1 MLNLLL
7 LVIFSYEGEKE
18 MRIGLK
24 GKMLIV
30 IISLLIVSFAA
41 VAIVG
46 YLETRSS
53 IIKQSDQHLI
63 TKTDYMRE
71 KINNFFAQRQ
81 VILQNE
87 VNYQS
92 DLLAKVSREDKKLN
106 DVKTSIKESLTSVFN
121 KLKSDYGIIDMY
133 IGFQDGSVICGSGWT
148 PEDPSWKANERPW
161 YTAAVKTDGKLV
173 YTDVYIDSD
182 TKKPVVTLSQ
192 VVKLDGQEAYAVVGL
207 DIGLSQ
213 LSDLFSK
220 EKIGDT
226 GYPFILD
233 RDGRFIIHPKYSYN
247 EEISKADT
255 IFKVDNGSLKD
266 IGKQLVSET
275 SGIVKG
281 KLDGQTKL
289 YYSEF
294 LKDTGFYLVSTLT
307 EEDFTKD
314 LNDLMLVVAII
325 VIASMVF
332 FIVFIFLFIG
342 RITRIIKSIA
352 AGMKEMAAGNLNF
365 NIKKFNRKDELGD
378 LSNSMEIMHNSVKD
392 IMLSISAE
400 ANNVNIALNITNES
414 ISELTRQLEDA
425 SSTVEE
431 LSAGI
436 EETASST
443 QEINATS
450 QDIESAVAR
459 IAGKATEGAL
469 SASEIS
475 NKAVHL
481 KESSM
486 TLQAEANETRLAIK
500 KAMDE
505 ALRKISDVEKIKTL
519 SDAILQIS
527 SQTNLLALNAS
538 IESARAG
545 EAGKGFSVVADEI
558 RKLAEDSKSTV
569 TEIQSTINNVFEA
582 VDNLTAISKDTLSY
596 IETKV
601 VESYKESVNVG
612 DNYDKDASFVK
623 ALVGDLSN
631 TSKDLFTSI
640 KTVTEAINE
649 ISKASNEGA
658 EGANNIAEKV
668 LLIKNRAGEV
678 SNQSLNL
685 KQSIDKLESL
695 VNKFRF

>member
-1 MLNLLL
+1 
-7 LVIFSYEGEKE
+7 
-18 MRIGLK
+18 MRMGLK
-24 GKMLIV
+24 GKMLLV
-30 IISLLIVSFAA
+30 IISLLVISFTA
-41 VAIVG
+41 VAVVG
-46 YLETRSS
+46 YFETRSS
-53 IIKQSDQHLI
+53 IIKQSDQQLI

-81 VILQNE
+81 VILENE
-87 VNYQS
+87 ISFLTNI
-92 DLLAKVSREDKKLN
+92 LE
-106 DVKTSIKESLTSVFN
+106 KTSGGKIAETKRTINENLASVFS
-121 KLKSDYGIIDMY
+121 KLKDKYGIIDMY
-133 IGFQDGSVICGSGWT
+133 TGFPDGTVECGSGWI
-148 PEDPSWKANERPW
+148 PDDPTWKANERPW
-161 YTAAVKTDGKLV
+161 YTAAVKADGKLV
-173 YTDVYIDSD
+173 YTDIYIDSH
-182 TKKPVVTLSQ
+182 TKKLIVTLSQ
-192 VVKLDGQEAYAVVGL
+192 AIKRSDTGEYAVTAI
-207 DIGLSQ
+207 DIELTQ
-213 LSDLFSK
+213 LTDLFSK
-220 EKIGDT
+220 EKIGET
-226 GYPFILD
+226 GYPFLLD
-233 RDGRFIIHPKYSYN
+233 KDGRFVIHPKYHYN
-247 EEISKADT
+247 EDVEKADT
-255 IFKVDNGSLKD
+255 IFKISSGSLKE
-266 IGKQLVSET
+266 IGKQLLSET
-275 SGIVKG
+275 SSIVKG
-281 KLDGQTKL
+281 KLDGQSKL

-314 LNDLMLVVAII
+314 LNNLMLVVAII
-325 VIASMVF
+325 VLASMTF
-332 FIVFIFLFIG
+332 FIVFISLFIG
-342 RITRIIKSIA
+342 RITKVIKSIA

-365 NIKKFNRKDELGD
+365 SIRKFNRKDELGD
-378 LSNSMEIMHNSVKD
+378 LSNSMETMHNSVKD

-400 ANNVNIALNITNES
+400 ANNVNTALNITNES

-450 QDIESAVAR
+450 QDIENAVAR
-459 IAGKATEGAL
+459 IADKATEGAV

-475 NKAVHL
+475 NKAVQL

-486 TLQAEANETRLAIK
+486 TLQTEANDTRLAIK

-569 TEIQSTINNVFEA
+569 TEIQSTIKSVFEA

-612 DNYDKDASFVK
+612 ENYDKDASFVK

-668 LLIKNRAGEV
+668 LHIRNRAGEV

-685 KQSIDKLESL
+685 KQSVDKLEGL
-695 VNKFRF
+695 VNKFRL

>member
-1 MLNLLL
+1 
-7 LVIFSYEGEKE
+7 

-30 IISLLIVSFAA
+30 IISLLIISFAA
-41 VAIVG
+41 VAIIG
-46 YLETRSS
+46 YIETKNS
-53 IIKQSDQHLI
+53 ITSQSNQQLI

-87 VNYQS
+87 TGFESNVLNKTS
-92 DLLAKVSREDKKLN
+92 VDDKKTPEAK
-106 DVKTSIKESLTSVFN
+106 KTIHENLVSVYN
-121 KLKSDYGIIDMY
+121 KFKKDYGIIDIY
-133 IGFQDGSVICGSGWT
+133 TGFPDGSVECGSGWV
-148 PEDPSWKANERPW
+148 PDDPSWKANERPW
-161 YTAAVKTDGKLV
+161 YTAAVKADGQLV

-192 VVKLDGQEAYAVVGL
+192 VIKGEGNGEYAVVGL
-207 DIGLSQ
+207 DVGLAQ
-213 LSDLFSK
+213 LSDLFAK
-220 EKIGDT
+220 EKIGET
-226 GYPFILD
+226 GYPFVLD
-233 RDGRFIIHPKYSYN
+233 KDGRFVIHPKYSYN
-247 EEISKADT
+247 EDASKADT
-255 IFKVDNGSLKD
+255 IFKISSGSLKD
-266 IGKQLVSET
+266 VGKTLLSEK
-275 SGIVKG
+275 SDIVKG
-281 KLDGQTKL
+281 TLDGQKKL
-289 YYSEF
+289 YYSEY
-294 LKDTGFYLVSTLT
+294 LKDMGFYLVSTLT

-314 LNDLMLVVAII
+314 INNLMVVVAII
-325 VIASMVF
+325 VLASMAFFIIFVFLFVGRISKVIKNIAS
-332 FIVFIFLFIG
+332 
-342 RITRIIKSIA
+342 S
-352 AGMKEMAAGNLNF
+352 MKEMAAGNLNI

-378 LSNSMEIMHNSVKD
+378 LSGSMEIMHNSIKD
-392 IMLSISAE
+392 IMLSIAAE
-400 ANNVNIALNITNES
+400 ANNVNIALNITNET
-414 ISELTRQLEDA
+414 ISELKKELEDA

-450 QDIESAVAR
+450 QDIEGAIAR
-459 IAGKATEGAL
+459 IADKAGEGAV
-469 SASEIS
+469 SANEIS
-475 NKAVHL
+475 NKAVQL
-481 KESSM
+481 KDSSM
-486 TLQAEANETRLAIK
+486 ALQTEANETRLAIK

-505 ALRKISDVEKIKTL
+505 ALKKISDVEKIKAL

-569 TEIQSTINNVFEA
+569 TEIQSTINSVFEA
-582 VDNLTAISKDTLSY
+582 VENLTAISKDTLSY

-612 DNYDKDASFVK
+612 ENYDKDASFVK
-623 ALVGDLSN
+623 ALVVDLSN

-640 KTVTEAINE
+640 KTVTESINE

-658 EGANNIAEKV
+658 EGASNIAEKV
-668 LLIKNRAGEV
+668 LVIRNRAGEV
-678 SNQSLNL
+678 SNQSLSL

-695 VNKFRF
+695 VNKFRL

>member
-668 LLIKNRAGEV
+668 LLIKNIAGEV

>member
-1 MLNLLL
+1 
-7 LVIFSYEGEKE
+7 
-18 MRIGLK
+18 MRMGLK
-24 GKMLIV
+24 GKMLLV
-30 IISLLIVSFAA
+30 IISLLIISFAA
-41 VAIVG
+41 VAVVG
-46 YLETRSS
+46 YFETRSS
-53 IIKQSDQHLI
+53 IIKQSDQQLI

-81 VILQNE
+81 VILENE
-87 VNYQS
+87 ISFQS
-92 DLLAKVSREDKKLN
+92 DILEKASGEKIAEAKRNINENLASVFSKLN
-106 DVKTSIKESLTSVFN
+106 N
-121 KLKSDYGIIDMY
+121 KYGIIDIY
-133 IGFQDGSVICGSGWT
+133 TGFPDGTVECGSGWI
-148 PEDPSWKANERPW
+148 PDDPAWKANERPW
-161 YTAAVKTDGKLV
+161 YTAAVKADGKLV
-173 YTDVYIDSD
+173 YTDIYIDSH
-182 TKKPVVTLSQ
+182 TKKLIVTLSQ
-192 VVKLDGQEAYAVVGL
+192 AIKRKDTGEYAVAAI
-207 DIGLSQ
+207 DIELTQ
-213 LSDLFSK
+213 LTDLFLK
-220 EKIGDT
+220 EKIGET
-226 GYPFILD
+226 GYPFLLD
-233 RDGRFIIHPKYSYN
+233 KDGRFVIHPEYHYN
-247 EEISKADT
+247 EDVEKADT
-255 IFKVDNGSLKD
+255 IFKISSGSLKE
-266 IGKQLVSET
+266 IGKQLLSET
-275 SGIVKG
+275 TGIIKG
-281 KLDGQTKL
+281 KLDGQSKL

-294 LKDTGFYLVSTLT
+294 LNDTGFYLVSTLT

-314 LNDLMLVVAII
+314 LNNLMLVVAII
-325 VIASMVF
+325 VLASMAF
-332 FIVFIFLFIG
+332 FIVFIILFIG
-342 RITRIIKSIA
+342 RITKVIKSIA

-365 NIKKFNRKDELGD
+365 SIKKFNRKDELGD
-378 LSNSMEIMHNSVKD
+378 LSNSMEIMHKSVKD
-392 IMLSISAE
+392 IMLSISDE
-400 ANNVNIALNITNES
+400 ANNVNFALNITNES

-450 QDIESAVAR
+450 QDIENAVAR
-459 IAGKATEGAL
+459 IADKATEGAL

-475 NKAVHL
+475 NKAVQL
-481 KESSM
+481 KETSM
-486 TLQAEANETRLAIK
+486 TLQTEANETRLAIK

-569 TEIQSTINNVFEA
+569 TEIQSTINSVFEA

-612 DNYDKDASFVK
+612 ENYDKDASFVK

-668 LLIKNRAGEV
+668 LLIRNRAGEV

-685 KQSIDKLESL
+685 KQSIDKLEGL